1 MSYSHLTIKERYQIE
16 AYVLEGHSVRKIAS
30 LMKVHPSTISR
41 EFKRSPGQ
49 YFAERAEAHAS
60 LCRST
65 KGRRTI
71 FTASLAKT
79 IEDRLKKTWFP
90 KQIAQSLKGKVPYF
104 KTIYNWIHNK
114 QLSVDKKV
122 LRRKGKPF
130 RTMETRG
137 NFLIGTPIS
146 DRPPEVETRK
156 TFGHWEIDTVV
167 SPRGKDKACV
177 VPFLELKTRFYVTIR
192 MPGCSATSM

>member
-16 AYVLEGHSVRKIAS
+16 AQVLEGHSVRKIAS

-65 KGRRTI
+65 KGRCTI
-71 FTASLAKT
+71 FTASLA
-79 IEDRLKKTWFP
+79 
-90 KQIAQSLKGKVPYF
+90 

-114 QLSVDKKV
+114 QLSVDEKV
-122 LRRKGKPF
+122 LR
-130 RTMETRG
+130 
-137 NFLIGTPIS
+137 
-146 DRPPEVETRK
+146 
-156 TFGHWEIDTVV
+156 
-167 SPRGKDKACV
+167 
-177 VPFLELKTRFYVTIR
+177 
-192 MPGCSATSM
+192 